1 LSFRSAGL
9 SREESVVPLTA
20 ASRFLADEAGF
31 GMTRDRLVFAA
42 SCTSTETPAATKGD
56 HSVKKE
62 EVLAKINEIGIMPGI
77 RTSSAEDGRFA
88 AEAIAQGGIPI
99 VEITMTVPKA
109 IEVIADMVRNSPNV
123 IVGAGTVLDLETA
136 RRCIAAGA
144 GFLTS
149 PGLNLKIVEFA
160 VKENILIIAGA
171 MTPTEVIDAWQAGS
185 ELVKVFPCAPIGG
198 PAYIRALKGPFPQVP
213 IIAAGGVNQ
222 ETAADFIL
230 AGAAALGIGG
240 RLIPKAAIEHR
251 QPEQISELARRFLRI
266 VKTARNKTSQRH

>member
-1 LSFRSAGL
+1 
-9 SREESVVPLTA
+9 
-20 ASRFLADEAGF
+20 
-31 GMTRDRLVFAA
+31 M
-42 SCTSTETPAATKGD
+42 
-56 HSVKKE
+56 KKE
-62 EVLAKINEIGIMPGI
+62 EVLAKIHEVGIVPGI

-88 AEAIAQGGIPI
+88 ADAIARGGIPI

-109 IEVIADMVRNSPNV
+109 IDVISDMARNSPNV

-136 RRCIAAGA
+136 RRCLDAGA

-149 PGLNLKIVEFA
+149 PGLDVQIVEFA
-160 VKENILIIAGA
+160 VKENILVIAGA
-171 MTPTEVIDAWQAGS
+171 MTPTEVITAWQAGS

-198 PAYIRALKGPFPQVP
+198 PDYIKALRGPFPRVP
-213 IIAAGGVNQ
+213 MIAAGGVNQ

-240 RLIPKAAIEHR
+240 RLIPKAAIENR

-266 VKTARNKTSQRH
+266 VQTARKKASHRH

>member
-1 LSFRSAGL
+1 
-9 SREESVVPLTA
+9 
-20 ASRFLADEAGF
+20 
-31 GMTRDRLVFAA
+31 M
-42 SCTSTETPAATKGD
+42 
-56 HSVKKE
+56 KKE
-62 EVLAKINEIGIMPGI
+62 EVLAKILEVGIMPGI

-109 IEVIADMVRNSPNV
+109 IEVISDMVRNSPNV

-136 RRCIAAGA
+136 RRCLDAGA

-149 PGLNLKIVEFA
+149 PGLNLKVVEFA
-160 VKENILIIAGA
+160 VKESILVIAGA

-240 RLIPKAAIEHR
+240 RLIPRTAIEQR
-251 QPEQISELARRFLRI
+251 RPEQISELARRFLRI
-266 VKTARNKTSQRH
+266 VKTARNKSSHRG

>member
-1 LSFRSAGL
+1 
-9 SREESVVPLTA
+9 
-20 ASRFLADEAGF
+20 
-31 GMTRDRLVFAA
+31 M
-42 SCTSTETPAATKGD
+42 
-56 HSVKKE
+56 KKE
-62 EVLAKINEIGIMPGI
+62 EVLAKIREIGIMPGI

-88 AEAIAQGGIPI
+88 AEAIAKGGIPI
-99 VEITMTVPKA
+99 VEITMTVPNA
-109 IEVIADMVRNSPNV
+109 IDVISDMVRNSPNV

-136 RRCIAAGA
+136 RRCLDAGV

-149 PGLNLKIVEFA
+149 PGLDLKIVEFA

-171 MTPTEVIDAWQAGS
+171 MTPTEVIAAWKAGS

-213 IIAAGGVNQ
+213 MIAAGGVNQ

-240 RLIPKAAIEHR
+240 RLIPKVAIEHR
-251 QPEQISELARRFLRI
+251 EPDRISELARRFLRI
-266 VKTARNKTSQRH
+266 VQTARNKPSRGN

>member
-1 LSFRSAGL
+1 
-9 SREESVVPLTA
+9 
-20 ASRFLADEAGF
+20 
-31 GMTRDRLVFAA
+31 M
-42 SCTSTETPAATKGD
+42 
-56 HSVKKE
+56 KKE
-62 EVLAKINEIGIMPGI
+62 EVLAKIHEVGIMPGI

-99 VEITMTVPKA
+99 VEITMTVPRA
-109 IEVIADMVRNSPNV
+109 IDVISDMVRNSPNV

-136 RRCIAAGA
+136 RRCIDAGA

-149 PGLNLKIVEFA
+149 PGLNLKVVEFA
-160 VKENILIIAGA
+160 VKENILVIAGA

-198 PAYIRALKGPFPQVP
+198 PAYIRALKGPFPQLP

-222 ETAADFIL
+222 ETAADYIL

-240 RLIPKAAIEHR
+240 RLIPKAAIENR

-266 VKTARNKTSQRH
+266 VRTARNRLRSGTSRAG

>member
-1 LSFRSAGL
+1 
-9 SREESVVPLTA
+9 
-20 ASRFLADEAGF
+20 
-31 GMTRDRLVFAA
+31 
-42 SCTSTETPAATKGD
+42 
-56 HSVKKE
+56 
-62 EVLAKINEIGIMPGI
+62 
-77 RTSSAEDGRFA
+77 
-88 AEAIAQGGIPI
+88 
-99 VEITMTVPKA
+99 
-109 IEVIADMVRNSPNV
+109 
-123 IVGAGTVLDLETA
+123 VLDIETA

-160 VKENILIIAGA
+160 VKENILIIAGV

-240 RLIPKAAIEHR
+240 RLIPRAAIEHR

-266 VKTARNKTSQRH
+266 VKTARNKTSHRR

>member
-1 LSFRSAGL
+1 
-9 SREESVVPLTA
+9 
-20 ASRFLADEAGF
+20 
-31 GMTRDRLVFAA
+31 
-42 SCTSTETPAATKGD
+42 
-56 HSVKKE
+56 VKKE
-62 EVLAKINEIGIMPGI
+62 EVLAKIHEIGIMPGI

-88 AEAIAQGGIPI
+88 AEAIAQGGIPV

-109 IEVIADMVRNSPNV
+109 IDVISDMARNSPNL
-123 IVGAGTVLDLETA
+123 IVGAGTVLDIETA

-240 RLIPKAAIEHR
+240 RLIPRAAIEHR

-266 VKTARNKTSQRH
+266 VKTARNKTSHRR

>member
-1 LSFRSAGL
+1 
-9 SREESVVPLTA
+9 
-20 ASRFLADEAGF
+20 
-31 GMTRDRLVFAA
+31 M
-42 SCTSTETPAATKGD
+42 
-56 HSVKKE
+56 KKE
-62 EVLAKINEIGIMPGI
+62 EVLAKIHEIGIMPGI

-109 IEVIADMVRNSPNV
+109 IDVISDMVRNSPNL
-123 IVGAGTVLDLETA
+123 IVGAGTVLDIETA

-160 VKENILIIAGA
+160 VKENILIIAGV

-240 RLIPKAAIEHR
+240 RLIPRAAIEHR

-266 VKTARNKTSQRH
+266 VKTARNKTSHRR